1 MKYWLS
7 RPDLTNGFITIQ
19 KLRLRSYRT
28 QTLCVK
34 TKVFNNI
41 QCKKTYKLKYCAF
54 CGERDIME
62 DENHFINECFC
73 WDSARRKCYD
83 EIRRITHRNIPE
95 GMMLSDFFMS
105 FSDKCYAPVDPR
117 NRKSGNHYYFSSCV
131 SSLNSLF
138 NNIPEAIRVD
148 MDLGEGQDGN
158 QAFKEIFIHVVEC
171 INEMDKMR
179 RRKIQ
184 EIEKGNWNY
193 VKRRSEAYWAFY
205 GYGICT
211 SPSLHPELYP
221 SEEEWELN
229 AEDDSQVPNSCNQTR
244 NTAMEIE
251 ETSVQNES
259 PTRDNQKG
267 SNRSQKRSQDKN
279 GETSSSRKRRRNTR

>member
-1 MKYWLS
+1 M
-7 RPDLTNGFITIQ
+7 
-19 KLRLRSYRT
+19 
-28 QTLCVK
+28 
-34 TKVFNNI
+34 
-41 QCKKTYKLKYCAF
+41 
-54 CGERDIME
+54 
-62 DENHFINECFC
+62 
-73 WDSARRKCYD
+73 
-83 EIRRITHRNIPE
+83 
-95 GMMLSDFFMS
+95 
-105 FSDKCYAPVDPR
+105 
-117 NRKSGNHYYFSSCV
+117 
-131 SSLNSLF
+131 
-138 NNIPEAIRVD
+138 
-148 MDLGEGQDGN
+148 
-158 QAFKEIFIHVVEC
+158 VEC

-229 AEDDSQVPNSCNQTR
+229 AEDDSQVPNSYNQTR